1 MWLSLKWTVTPV
13 LLTSYATLLCMTA
26 GASSIPSSWRDRSTG
41 PLPRD
46 WVRRW
51 ARACATARKAN
62 PSPAPYWSVI
72 AQAGPRAP
80 DLDAPSVEDAA
91 RTPEERQ
98 LIELVVSGTQL
109 GRPMATNA
117 APADRVT
124 ALRAAF
130 SATMRDREF
139 VAEATQLGFEID
151 PIQGEK
157 MQKIVEKV
165 LATPKGVATRAKG
178 LME

>member
-1 MWLSLKWTVTPV
+1 
-13 LLTSYATLLCMTA
+13 
-26 GASSIPSSWRDRSTG
+26 
-41 PLPRD
+41 
-46 WVRRW
+46 
-51 ARACATARKAN
+51 
-62 PSPAPYWSVI
+62 
-72 AQAGPRAP
+72 
-80 DLDAPSVEDAA
+80 
-91 RTPEERQ
+91 

-130 SATMRDREF
+130 SATMKDREF

-151 PIQGEK
+151 PIHGEK